1 MKRLAG
7 VAVVLMTMAVLPST
21 SQAQTSTPL
30 CEAVLV
36 DTSGR
41 VKDTATVE
49 AAASRLAAA
58 GVYVRVRVDSNV
70 GSDADARM
78 RALEASCPNWT
89 VGANRRPDLVSVIVL
104 TDTRKTGI
112 YYGANYS
119 SALDNSWR
127 SIQAADMN
135 PRFKEGFFDSGI
147 SDGLDAITKAITAG
161 DVKVS
166 KRPGVE
172 RWTSP
177 GPNGSLGDAVVG
189 AFILLVGMG
198 FVIGLLVAA
207 WKLLNW
213 MGGGSSTSTSSSRS
227 RDATGW
233 VDGPTSSSR
242 TSSRS
247 SSSSRRSGGSS
258 RGSRGGGGGGGSSS
272 W

>member
-7 VAVVLMTMAVLPST
+7 VACVLLAIAILPST
-21 SQAQTSTPL
+21 AHAQTSTPP

-36 DTSGR
+36 DTTGR

-49 AAASRLAAA
+49 AAAARLAAA
-58 GVYVRVRVDSNV
+58 GAFVRVRVESNV
-70 GSDADARM
+70 GSDADERM
-78 RALEASCPNWT
+78 RSLEASCPDWK
-89 VGANRRPDLVSVIVL
+89 VGAERRPELVSIIVL

-112 YYGANYS
+112 YYGANYAR
-119 SALDNSWR
+119 ALDSSWR

-147 SDGLDAITKAITAG
+147 ADGIDAVAKAIATG
-161 DVKVS
+161 GTKIS
-166 KRPGVE
+166 SPPGIE

-177 GPNGSLGDAVVG
+177 GPNASLSDAVVG
-189 AFILLVGMG
+189 AVILLALMG
-198 FVIGLLVAA
+198 FIIGLLVAA
-207 WKLLNW
+207 WKLLARL
-213 MGGGSSTSTSSSRS
+213 GAGSSASANSPGN

-233 VDGPTSSSR
+233 VDEPTSSTR
-242 TSSRS
+242 RSSRS

-258 RGSRGGGGGGGSSS
+258 RGSRGGGGGGSSS

>member
-7 VAVVLMTMAVLPST
+7 VAVVLALAVLPSIAH
-21 SQAQTSTPL
+21 AQISTPP

-36 DTSGR
+36 DSTGR

-58 GVYVRVRVDSNV
+58 GVFVRVRVESNV
-70 GSDADARM
+70 GADADQRM
-78 RALEASCPNWT
+78 RSLEDSCPDWK
-89 VGANRRPDLVSVIVL
+89 VGAERRPDLVSIIVL
-104 TDTRKTGI
+104 TDTRKTGV
-112 YYGANYS
+112 YYGSNHS
-119 SALDNSWR
+119 RALDGSWR
-127 SIQAADMN
+127 GIQAAEMN

-147 SDGLDAITKAITAG
+147 ADGLDAITKAIAAG
-161 DVKVS
+161 DVKAPN
-166 KRPGVE
+166 RPGIE

-177 GPNGSLGDAVVG
+177 GSDGTLGDAVVG
-189 AFILLVGMG
+189 AVILLALMG
-198 FVIGLLVAA
+198 LIIGLLVAA
-207 WKLLNW
+207 WKLLARL
-213 MGGGSSTSTSSSRS
+213 GTGHSTSANSPGS

-242 TSSRS
+242 RSSRS

-258 RGSRGGGGGGGSSS
+258 SGSRGGGGGGGGSSS